1 MFIYFEGELL
11 EFNFLY
17 ITPLESPKGGGLLSN
32 FSWFEDSFWSY
43 DGKQYR
49 NLNEPKMA
57 YSRDLPKMAR
67 QQCGIMDWNYSD
79 TYLEIETGD
88 MVWGGDQMTGEFIH
102 DWHGW
107 MACMNGMDEWHGWL
121 AWMTGTD
128 DWHRWLAWLTDSCL

>member
-1 MFIYFEGELL
+1 
-11 EFNFLY
+11 
-17 ITPLESPKGGGLLSN
+17 
-32 FSWFEDSFWSY
+32 
-43 DGKQYR
+43 
-49 NLNEPKMA
+49 MA

-121 AWMTGTD
+121 A
-128 DWHRWLAWLTDSCL
+128 